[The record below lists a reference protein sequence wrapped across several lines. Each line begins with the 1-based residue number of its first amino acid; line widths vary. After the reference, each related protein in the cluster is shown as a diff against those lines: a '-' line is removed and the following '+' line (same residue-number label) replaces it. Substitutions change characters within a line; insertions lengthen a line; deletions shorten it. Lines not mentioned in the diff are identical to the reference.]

1 MQFEPGRLTATYG
14 ISAAMEDDTAFQRF
28 VAASLNRYQSCDWG
42 ELSTRDCEANNAAV
56 ANGEN
61 RIFAAYVSKEMQKK
75 IWIITEAD
83 RSYTTVMLPQE
94 Y

>member
-42 ELSTRDCEANNAAV
+42 ELSATDRQANDTAV
-56 ANGEN
+56 RNGSD
-61 RIFAAYVSKEMQKK
+61 RILAAYISKELRKK

>member
-1 MQFEPGRLTATYG
+1 MHFELGRLTATYG

-42 ELSTRDCEANNAAV
+42 ELSATDRQANDAAV
-56 ANGEN
+56 RNGSD
-61 RIFAAYVSKEMQKK
+61 RIFAAYVSKELQKK

>member
-1 MQFEPGRLTATYG
+1 MQFELGRLGATRS

-42 ELSTRDCEANNAAV
+42 ELSARDCEANNAAV

-83 RSYTTVMLPQE
+83 RSYTTMMVPQE